1 MANVVLINAFKVS
14 ENPSPGRIS
23 AVTGKYG
30 SRF

>member
-14 ENPSPGRIS
+14 QNPSPGRIS
-23 AVTGKYG
+23 AFSGKYG